1 MQTTQHQTKS
11 VKTRSPKGSVTLQ
24 ERKYDR
30 RFKYTAG
37 KKRRH
42 LSLPAKGVHSKAF
55 EDSLKKTIELDLLLN
70 RHDHTQQRYK
80 RMIETGIIPFIDDN
94 IVFAP
99 ASQYVAPASPI
110 AVTTFVPVSALTAHT
125 KPAITGMVH
134 VPIEQD
140 NALQEPVNQPEP
152 EAATELPTVTETA
165 PAEKKTALQ
174 RRKEK
179 RANRKIVFVNLP
191 RLDQP
196 FNLEDVIIFY
206 CQQNGRDE
214 DINYYKGVRDMARKW
229 GKVQAAQIP
238 TLLSNQDYAYETYQN
253 RRTMISGMFTYL
265 VENGHIATHPFK
277 YVPARSKPEVK
288 PVHRQR
294 ISDAQ
299 MHDVLQAVKY
309 DTYQSKFSHRVK
321 HSFYYP
327 TILFLA
333 TVGTR
338 PAEAIGL
345 QVKKVTF
352 INDTAIV
359 VIDQALAR
367 VTGSYAAGREMKE
380 TKTANKRTITIE
392 SPELVNILKELCKD
406 KEPDDYV
413 FQSVNGLSID
423 EASLRRV
430 LTAVLKGLKIDHKVL
445 YFLRHCLISRCLQQG
460 MDILEVIKLVGHKD
474 KQMVLN
480 VYGEMTGK
488 QVAAPGIDKK
498 NKL

>member
-1 MQTTQHQTKS
+1 MQTTQHQTQP

-30 RFKYTAG
+30 RFKYTAD

-42 LSLPAKGVHSKAF
+42 LSLPAKGTHSKAF

-80 RMIETGIIPFIDDN
+80 RMIETGIIPFIDNN

-99 ASQYVAPASPI
+99 VTQYTAPASPV
-110 AVTTFVPVSALTAHT
+110 AVTTFVPASALTAHT
-125 KPAITGMVH
+125 KPAITGIVT
-134 VPIEQD
+134 VPIEPAND
-140 NALQEPVNQPEP
+140 LQEPEAVPEP
-152 EAATELPTVTETA
+152 TAENETA

-174 RRKEK
+174 KRNEK

-196 FNLEDVIIFY
+196 FLLQDVVVYY

-214 DINYYKGVRDMARKW
+214 DINYYKGVRDMAKKW
-229 GKVQAAQIP
+229 GKVQAFQIP
-238 TLLSNQDYAYETYQN
+238 TLLNNQNYEYETYQN

-265 VENGHIATHPFK
+265 VDNGHIATHPFK
-277 YVPARSKPEVK
+277 YVPARTKPEVK

-294 ISDAQ
+294 ISDAL
-299 MHDVLQAVKY
+299 MYDVLQAIKD
-309 DTYQSKFSHRVK
+309 DTYQSKYSHRVK
-321 HSFYYP
+321 HSYYYP
-327 TILFLA
+327 VILFLA
-333 TVGTR
+333 TIGTR

-345 QVKKVTF
+345 QVKKVNFDNNT
-352 INDTAIV
+352 V

-367 VTGSYAAGREMKE
+367 VTGTYAAGREMKE
-380 TKTANKRTITIE
+380 TKTGNKRTITIE
-392 SPELVNILKELCKD
+392 SPELLAILKELCEG
-406 KEPDDYV
+406 KEPNDYV
-413 FQSVNGLSID
+413 FQSINGLSID

-430 LTAVLKGLKIDHKVL
+430 LTAVLEALKIDHKVL
-445 YFLRHCLISRCLQQG
+445 YFLRHCVISRCLQQG

-480 VYGEMTGK
+480 VYGEITGNK
-488 QVAAPGIDKK
+488 VAAPGIDKK